1 MRNLQKAGG
10 ATSLLN
16 ASIAIANML
25 IVFGVLGAEVAASPA
40 RVAEIVNTQSRPL
53 LLLEFFK
60 ILSAAAAFVTVL
72 AIRQRLHRYASQ
84 QVKLATIMGVISV
97 VLLLT

>member
-1 MRNLQKAGG
+1 MQPSYQ
-10 ATSLLN
+10 T
-16 ASIAIANML
+16 IAPCLFHHFPVQVGRA
-25 IVFGVLGAEVAASPA
+25 
-40 RVAEIVNTQSRPL
+40 VNTQSRPL

-97 VLLLT
+97 VLLLTAGVVGAIAIALATPSDGA

>member
-40 RVAEIVNTQSRPL
+40 RVAEIVNTALP
-53 LLLEFFK
+53 
-60 ILSAAAAFVTVL
+60 T
-72 AIRQRLHRYASQ
+72 
-84 QVKLATIMGVISV
+84 
-97 VLLLT
+97 LTGTGLKSDQDV